1 MVNVELEAYKI
12 VHSVFDRKLYL
23 LIDASKQFEKRSEK
37 DTDARTNNGLQK
49 KVVDVLAFFTEL
61 ELKYDVFSFFNTYN
75 VNALAE
81 ELNSNEEAF
90 KFVHSLTDSIMV
102 DMAISGLE
110 IDHILKQTV
119 KGVTVPRAYTLNKL
133 VPEQMKMLM
142 DVNSDYLL
150 DLCKQNIWLL
160 ILYLIKVRGFKV
172 SDYSL

>member
-1 MVNVELEAYKI
+1 MFNAEIEAYKI
-12 VHSVFDRKLYL
+12 IHAVFDRKLHL
-23 LIDASKQFEKRSEK
+23 LIDTSKQFEKRSEK
-37 DTDARTNNGLQK
+37 DTEARLNNELQK
-49 KVVDVLAFFTEL
+49 KVINVLSFFTEL

-110 IDHILKQTV
+110 LDHILKQII
-119 KGVTVPRAYTLNKL
+119 KGVLIPRTYTQNKL
-133 VPEQMKMLM
+133 VSEQMNMFM
-142 DVNSDYLL
+142 HVDSSYLT
-150 DLCKQNIWLL
+150 DICKQNVWLL